1 VKRKEVLFLFFLGG
15 EWKRLVIYNNR
26 SKEEQAEKRRHS
38 FCGLTEFT
46 TKQCETKIREK
57 QLITDVDQYEDN
69 IKYDWGLPSP
79 CEIES

>member
-1 VKRKEVLFLFFLGG
+1 MLFLFFFWGG
-15 EWKRLVIYNNR
+15 ERKRLAIYNNR
-26 SKEEQAEKRRHS
+26 SKEEQAEKRRDS

-46 TKQCETKIREK
+46 TKQREAKIREK